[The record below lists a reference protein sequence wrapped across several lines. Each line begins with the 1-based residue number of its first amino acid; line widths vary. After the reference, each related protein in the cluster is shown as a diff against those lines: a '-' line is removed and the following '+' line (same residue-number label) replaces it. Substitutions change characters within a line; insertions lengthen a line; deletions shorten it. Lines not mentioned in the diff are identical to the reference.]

1 MKEQGAGKGKT
12 STLSEKIILVPSG
25 EILIFMDV

>member
-1 MKEQGAGKGKT
+1 MKRQGTGAGKNDNASKM
-12 STLSEKIILVPSG
+12 LCLVPSG